1 MSKVSDQTVTRRQ
14 MVAGG
19 IGTATLFALGIG
31 VKQLKASES
40 LIRPPGSVDEA
51 NFLARCIRCDRCRSV
66 CHLDVIAIAGF
77 SDGLIN
83 IRTPYLNYHLGYC
96 DFCGDC
102 VRVCPTHAIEPFD
115 SSEVKVGVAELTD
128 RCIALRTG
136 ACRLCFD
143 ECEYEAIT
151 LDSRNRPVIH
161 SDKCNGCGLCVKI
174 CPANVLQSFR
184 DGTDRG
190 IVIVPIQ
197 KGAVK

>member
-1 MSKVSDQTVTRRQ
+1 MSKVNGKTVTRRQ
-14 MVAGG
+14 IVAG
-19 IGTATLFALGIG
+19 ATGAAALFALGAG
-31 VKQLKASES
+31 VKHSKASES

-51 NFLARCIRCDRCRSV
+51 DFLARCIRCDRCRSV
-66 CHLDVIAIAGF
+66 CHLNVIAVAGF

-83 IRTPYLNYHLGYC
+83 VRTPYLNFHLGHC
-96 DFCGDC
+96 DFCADC
-102 VRVCPTHAIEPFD
+102 VRVCPTHAIESFD
-115 SSEVKVGVAELTD
+115 TETVKVGVAQLTE

-136 ACRLCFD
+136 ACRLCYD

-190 IVIVPIQ
+190 VVVVPIR
-197 KGAVK
+197 KEAEK